1 MKLSLYKNRIKGKSG
16 KETLLAIRDAR
27 VNDKLNYIEIAEK
40 FNLTP
45 EFVFI
50 AHMQLMKKH
59 LLAWKPETTTKTIET
74 IDPETKE
81 VTHDEVDETF
91 AVYFIPTQPE
101 KKSRFKL
108 SWHRK
113 GGKKNDT

>member
-1 MKLSLYKNRIKGKSG
+1 MIFSLYKNRIKGKTG

-27 VNDKLNYIEIAEK
+27 VNEQLNYMQIADK
-40 FNLTP
+40 FDLTP

-50 AHMQLMKKH
+50 AHLQLMRSH
-59 LLAWKPETTTKTIET
+59 LLAWKPETKTRSVINKDDKTGEETT
-74 IDPETKE
+74 
-81 VTHDEVDETF
+81 DEIDETF

-108 SWHRK
+108 SFKR
-113 GGKKNDT
+113 GKKQ